1 MTRWGWHGNPL
12 FTPMKREQITF
23 VLNSLNRLGLQEEA
37 RQLKD
42 ARFMYRIGLLNAEL
56 MRSVLERAF
65 EAIKRTVL

>member
-1 MTRWGWHGNPL
+1 MGNSTL
-12 FTPMKREQITF
+12 EAMKREQITF